1 MHEEKKKIIKT
12 KYNWTKQGKW
22 KWRMKILKGNEA
34 VFFPLTLLTFFT
46 LHSQAFTSFP
56 LAWNNPHPPT
66 LSFQHPLPYPHP
78 QEALRPGQN
87 NTFPPL
93 SFCKSSLNRNLMDL
107 CFSLFVFP
115 FFGSPP
121 STNYLIVISEHK
133 ITNYFLY
140 FRSTP
145 TRNCM
150 KFYSI
155 IISFFKPMSLFDTV
169 SPLAK
174 LLVISVSWFTAKQI
188 RGTNTVLEVMLCHSE

>member
-1 MHEEKKKIIKT
+1 
-12 KYNWTKQGKW
+12 
-22 KWRMKILKGNEA
+22 MKILKGNEA

-107 CFSLFVFP
+107 CLSLFVFP
-115 FFGSPP
+115 FLVPLPP
-121 STNYLIVISEHK
+121 QTTLLSFQSTKLPTIFCISEVH
-133 ITNYFLY
+133 
-140 FRSTP
+140 
-145 TRNCM
+145 
-150 KFYSI
+150 
-155 IISFFKPMSLFDTV
+155 
-169 SPLAK
+169 
-174 LLVISVSWFTAKQI
+174 LLGTA
-188 RGTNTVLEVMLCHSE
+188 